1 MREIL
6 QFALIS
12 GYFEDRALLRKKKKE
27 RKGET
32 LFRIRSIVRASKGIN
47 NVSTLTNENCFD

>member
-12 GYFEDRALLRKKKKE
+12 GYFEDRALLRKKKKKKE
-27 RKGET
+27 KAT
-32 LFRIRSIVRASKGIN
+32 LFRIRSIVRASKGIS
-47 NVSTLTNENCFD
+47 NVSTDE

>member
-32 LFRIRSIVRASKGIN
+32 LFRIRSIVRASKGIS
-47 NVSTLTNENCFD
+47 NVSTDE